1 MPKLFSGSFKFA
13 FAFFVLLPL
22 QAICSDNENE
32 IIPSDEYLQCLQELK
47 SFNVNLP
54 QRLIFCHS
62 SVSELSK
69 KLKAFRE
76 CSDKLIPRLGNRT
89 GEVCVAEYENLTLLK
104 SENLKCLDKTLQTTS
119 PDFIT
124 NVSSKFLNEFIKLIP
139 EECHSQAGAQSGRIK
154 LHSTYTFATGER
166 FGEFELGGLSGAAY
180 NPRTNVLSTVSDQ
193 RGLKKNL
200 IFNFN
205 IKLGTD
211 SVQMTKDNVLLLRP
225 HESGNFFD
233 VDMEGIVLDNN
244 ENFIISAEASYG
256 SRKSFIHSFSDS
268 GSLLEYVPVP
278 AKYSGI
284 RTNKGFEGLGLSPD
298 GKKLFTANEAA
309 LFQDQIPGR
318 RVVRLLSFAQE
329 TSGFT
334 PEKEYLYEIED
345 TLDNGLVEILALSQ
359 DELLILERGY
369 NARFHKVTARLFK
382 VSLKNAK
389 DVISNTSIKD
399 LTAELDQLILEKELV
414 IDMDEVTPYF
424 PAGLRRLDNLE
435 GMTLG
440 PLTDEGKQTLI
451 LVSDNNMSSTQVT
464 QFVILEI

>member
-1 MPKLFSGSFKFA
+1 MPKLFRGSFKFA

-47 SFNVNLP
+47 TFNVNLP
-54 QRLIFCHS
+54 QRLIFCHAS
-62 SVSELSK
+62 GDELSMK
-69 KLKAFRE
+69 VKAFKE
-76 CSDKLIPRLGNRT
+76 CSDKLNPRLGSRT
-89 GEVCVAEYENLTLLK
+89 GEVCVAEYDNLALLK
-104 SENLKCLDKTLQTTS
+104 SETLQCLDKTLQTTS

-139 EECHSQAGAQSGRIK
+139 EECYSLAGAQSGRIK
-154 LHSTYTFATGER
+154 LHSTYTYATGER
-166 FGEFELGGLSGAAY
+166 FGDFELGGLSGAVY
-180 NPRTNVLSTVSDQ
+180 NPRTNILSTVSDQ

-200 IFNFN
+200 VFNFN
-205 IKLGTD
+205 INLGTD
-211 SVQMTKDNVLLLRP
+211 TAQITKENVLYLRP
-225 HESGNFFD
+225 HEHGNYFD

-244 ENFIISAEASYG
+244 ENFIVSAEASYG
-256 SRKSFIHSFSDS
+256 SRRSFIHSFSDS
-268 GSLLEYVPVP
+268 GSLLEFVPVP
-278 AKYSGI
+278 AKYNGI
-284 RTNKGFEGLGLSPD
+284 RVNKGFEGLGISPD
-298 GKKLFTANEAA
+298 GQKLFTANEAA

-318 RVVRLLSFAQE
+318 RVVRLLSF
-329 TSGFT
+329 TKGNSGFS

-382 VSLKNAK
+382 VSLKNGA
-389 DVISNTSIKD
+389 DVISSNSIKD
-399 LTAELDQLILEKELV
+399 LTAELDQLLLEKQLV

-440 PLTDEGKQTLI
+440 PLTEQGKQTLI